1 MNIFL
6 CDGANKLQQRGIF
19 TVPLR
24 INFQIISKQVLS
36 VSFLSSSEKIF
47 DNHKT
52 FINTVI
58 QNIFC
63 SNIYSAEVSFNKQ
76 Y

>member
-1 MNIFL
+1 MNVFL
-6 CDGANKLQQRGIF
+6 CDGVNKLQQREIF
-19 TVPLR
+19 AVPLR
-24 INFQIISKQVLS
+24 INFQTISKQFIS
-36 VSFLSSSEKIF
+36 VSFLSPSEKIF

-63 SNIYSAEVSFNKQ
+63 SNTYPAEVSFNK
-76 Y
+76 